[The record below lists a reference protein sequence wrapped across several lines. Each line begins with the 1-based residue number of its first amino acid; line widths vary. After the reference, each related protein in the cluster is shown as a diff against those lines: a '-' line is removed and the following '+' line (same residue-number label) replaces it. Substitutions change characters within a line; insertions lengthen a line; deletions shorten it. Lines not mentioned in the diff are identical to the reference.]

1 MKALKPLRCVVLAV
15 VFAAANAAAQPA
27 PFGQYRPAPAYA
39 ETVTT
44 SLYLPMR
51 DGVRL
56 AVSISRP
63 AQGGRAV
70 DGRFPVIW
78 QHTLGISGPG
88 ADGGP
93 VGDTPRG
100 YRELGTLVRQG
111 YVVVQ
116 VARRGHGPS
125 FGKRRGYNDRTEAY
139 DAYEVI
145 DWLAAQPWSTGDIG
159 VYGCSNTGDA
169 AMHAVTAAHPRLKAA
184 WAGCFSWEKYDGFLR
199 GGIFANWGTGPE
211 RTVAEDLANTPV
223 QGDES
228 KVLLHQAAQEHQG
241 ATVLRKMWEGMPYRD
256 DDAEG
261 VGSRFWYEG
270 SVASY
275 LPQLRASGTAVYVQ
289 GGWRDDL
296 RGQGLLAWANLSGA
310 RLVVGPWGHCENG
323 DFDLLSEM
331 QRFFDQHLKRLDT
344 GLPGLDP
351 VHYFTVNAPAGQ
363 AWKSARRWP
372 VPGSTPV
379 RFFLA
384 GGELAAQPPARA
396 SSVSFEVRHDIDCPA
411 MPRPAN
417 GLMTGWPP
425 CPQENAGPR
434 FITAPLATDTEVTG
448 DAVADLWIS
457 STTSDANVFVYL
469 EDVAPDGRVQQVTDA
484 RLKASLRQPAK
495 PAYENFGL
503 PYQRAHR
510 EDAQPLKPGET
521 VQMRFAFLPI
531 SHLFKAGHRL
541 RVSVAGADYRERNL
555 KPVVPAPVLTIL
567 SKSSVTL
574 PIVRPAVPADTTQG
588 KLPDGTPYRI
598 DVPLRWN
605 GTVLVGLD
613 YAGRDPM
620 APDDGET
627 TNRALMAAGYAL
639 AGTTRTITG
648 WAIHK
653 SAENAVRT
661 LDLFEARYG
670 KPRHAVQF
678 GSSQGGHT
686 AAVSVQAYPSRWSGA
701 LAQCAGLAGSIGQWH
716 AKSDALFAAKALLAP
731 GSDLPVVGIPKD
743 WRTTALPAW
752 QSVLA
757 EARQTPQGRARVALA
772 AMLGQLPDWADAAV
786 PPPRRDDLNAR
797 EAGLGDSLA
806 LAPPRGLIGQAMSS
820 RSQIEALAGGNITA
834 NVGVD
839 YARVLRVADV
849 DGLVARLYQRAG
861 LDLAADLGRL
871 ARAPRVVADPQ
882 AVAYMATGVFDGRLQ
897 VPVLTLSGIGD
908 AISGIAAQQAY
919 ESVVQAAGKSAL
931 LRQTY
936 VESAGHCG
944 FKPAETVAAVQ
955 TLMRRIETGAW
966 PRTDA
971 AAMNQ
976 AAAATGLGDSRFIV
990 FVPPP
995 FARPFTACDLQ
1006 ATGADPV
1013 HAEGQALP
1021 VCRAL
1026 KRGKQ

>member
-1 MKALKPLRCVVLAV
+1 MKALLCVLLAA
-15 VFAAANAAAQPA
+15 VFATAKVAAQPA
-27 PFGQYRPAPAYA
+27 PFGHYRPAPAYA
-39 ETVTT
+39 ETVTS

-56 AVSISRP
+56 AVSVSRP
-63 AQGGRAV
+63 ARAGRPV
-70 DGRFPVIW
+70 EGRFPVIW
-78 QHTLGISGPG
+78 QHTLGIAGPG

-100 YRELGTLVRQG
+100 YREVNTLVRQG

-145 DWLAAQPWSTGDIG
+145 DWLAAQPWSTGDVG

-169 AMHAVTAAHPRLKAA
+169 ALHAVTAAHPKLKAA

-211 RTVAEDLANTPV
+211 RTVAEDMANTPV

-228 KVLLHQAAQEHQG
+228 KLLLAQAAQEHQG
-241 ATVLRKMWEGMPYRD
+241 ATVLRRMWEGMPYRD
-256 DDAEG
+256 DYAEG

-296 RGQGLLAWANLSGA
+296 RGQGLLAWANLSDA
-310 RLVVGPWGHCENG
+310 RLVIGPWGHCENG

-331 QRFFDQHLKRLDT
+331 QRFFDQHLKRVDT
-344 GLPGLDP
+344 GLPTQDP

-363 AWKSARRWP
+363 AWKSSKRWP

-384 GGELAAQPPARA
+384 GGELARQAPSRS

-411 MPRPAN
+411 RPRPAN

-425 CPQENAGPR
+425 CPQQNAGPS
-434 FITAPLATDTEVTG
+434 FTSAPLAADTEVTG

-457 STTSDANVFVYL
+457 STTPDAHVFAYL
-469 EDVAPDGRVQQVTDA
+469 EDVAPDGSVQQVTDA
-484 RLKASLRQPAK
+484 RLKASLRQTMK

-503 PYQRAHR
+503 PYHRAHR
-510 EDAQPLKPGET
+510 EDAKPLQPGEA

-531 SHLFKAGHRL
+531 SHLFKAGHRMRL
-541 RVSVAGADYRERNL
+541 SIAGADYRERNL
-555 KPVVPAPVLTIL
+555 KPVVPTPVLTLL
-567 SKSSVTL
+567 STSSVTL
-574 PIVRPAVPADTTQG
+574 PIVQPAVPADTTQG

-598 DVPLRWN
+598 DVPATWN

-627 TNRALMAAGYAL
+627 TNRALMAAGFAL
-639 AGTTRTITG
+639 AGTTRTVTG

-670 KPRHAVQF
+670 KLRHAVQF

-701 LAQCAGLAGSIGQWH
+701 LAQCAGLAGSIGQWN
-716 AKSDALFAAKALLAP
+716 AKFDALFAAKALLAP
-731 GSDLPVVGIPKD
+731 GSDLPIIGIPKD

-752 QSVLA
+752 QKVFA

-772 AMLGQLPDWADAAV
+772 AMLGQLPDWADPAL
-786 PPPRRDDLNAR
+786 PPPKRDDLDAR

-806 LAPPRGLIGQAMSS
+806 LVPPRGLIGQAMSS
-820 RSQIEALAGGNITA
+820 RSQIEALAGGNITS

-839 YARVLRVADV
+839 YAQVLKRADV
-849 DGLVARLYQRAG
+849 DGLIARLYRRAG
-861 LDLAADLGRL
+861 LDLAADLDRL
-871 ARAPRVVADPQ
+871 ARAPRVAADPQ
-882 AVAYMATGVFDGRLQ
+882 AVGYMATGVFDGQLQ
-897 VPVLTLSGIGD
+897 VPVLTLSGIAD
-908 AISGIAAQQAY
+908 AIGGTAAQQAY
-919 ESVVQAAGKSAL
+919 ESVVKAAGKSAL

-936 VESAGHCG
+936 VESVGHCG

-955 TLMRRIETGAW
+955 ALMQRIETGSW
-966 PRTDA
+966 PRTDP
-971 AAMNQ
+971 AAMNK
-976 AAAATGLGDSRFIV
+976 AAAATGLGDSRFV
-990 FVPPP
+990 AFVPPP

-1006 ATGADPV
+1006 ATGGTPV
-1013 HAEGQALP
+1013 RAEGQALP
-1021 VCRAL
+1021 VCRAP
-1026 KRGKQ
+1026 KKGKQ